1 MTMPI
6 ATPKPAFSLMPQSI
20 EEAMKFAEMLSRSDL
35 VPKDYQGKPG
45 NILVAMQWGTEL
57 GMQIM
62 QAIQNISVINGRPA
76 MWGDSVIALVRSS
89 PVCEYVIED
98 VADTVATCRAKRR
111 GEPEQIRTFSLDDA
125 KRAGLLGKQGPW
137 TQYPKRMMQMRA
149 RSWALRD
156 VFTDVLRGMAVA
168 EEVMDLPPERDM
180 GQAQV
185 VQPVAD
191 KPPYPADKFT
201 ENFPKWEGLIA
212 SGRKSAADVI
222 ATIESKNTL
231 SAEQR
236 AAILEIAPEV
246 TAQ

>member
-111 GEPEQIRTFSLDDA
+111 GEPEQIRTFSLDDT

-168 EEVMDLPPERDM
+168 EEV
-180 GQAQV
+180 
-185 VQPVAD
+185 
-191 KPPYPADKFT
+191 
-201 ENFPKWEGLIA
+201 
-212 SGRKSAADVI
+212 
-222 ATIESKNTL
+222 
-231 SAEQR
+231 
-236 AAILEIAPEV
+236 
-246 TAQ
+246 